1 MNDIFIGDIV
11 DGVTNDNRIV
21 NGKVLCID
29 KNDSE
34 LTYFIETPDKNYC
47 WIITDTV
54 RKIY

>member
-1 MNDIFIGDIV
+1 MSNIFIGDIV
-11 DGVTNDNRIV
+11 DGCTKDNRIV

-34 LTYFIETPDKNYC
+34 LTYFIETLNNNYY
-47 WIITDTV
+47 WLITDTV